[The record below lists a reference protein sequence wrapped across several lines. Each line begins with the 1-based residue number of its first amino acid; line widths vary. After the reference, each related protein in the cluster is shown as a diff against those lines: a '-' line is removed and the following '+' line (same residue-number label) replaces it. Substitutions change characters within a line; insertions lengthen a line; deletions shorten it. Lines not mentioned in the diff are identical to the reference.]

1 MVKLCRTAKAFQLTG
16 VILRSVSINSLKPAI
31 QNISIVFRRFC
42 RYGSRRPDYKIE
54 LKAFHCS
61 ILNDHASIKEEEKS
75 YRDIPIL
82 RKLDTSIVQR
92 NYLQVKQDVQ
102 DIIQAEME
110 RVLGDPAL
118 GHLVVRKG

>member
-1 MVKLCRTAKAFQLTG
+1 MVADD
-16 VILRSVSINSLKPAI
+16 
-31 QNISIVFRRFC
+31 
-42 RYGSRRPDYKIE
+42 PDCKIG
-54 LKAFHCS
+54 LKAFYCS